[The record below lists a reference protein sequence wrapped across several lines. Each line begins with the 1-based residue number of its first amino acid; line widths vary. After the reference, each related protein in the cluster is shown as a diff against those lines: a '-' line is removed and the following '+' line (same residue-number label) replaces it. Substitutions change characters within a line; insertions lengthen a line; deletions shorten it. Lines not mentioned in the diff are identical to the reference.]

1 MYTSADKK
9 VLLKRAFRYLIF
21 SAILLM
27 FHAIYS
33 LFAHGVDSI
42 FMKFA
47 FVIPLVLGSLLSLLL
62 LLGGE
67 RDIESAIRQMSIST
81 LVVGSLL
88 QGVMEIAGN
97 TSSLVSVFFITGIVL
112 FFGWLI
118 FVIIRLIQTNA

>member
-1 MYTSADKK
+1 
-9 VLLKRAFRYLIF
+9 
-21 SAILLM
+21 
-27 FHAIYS
+27 
-33 LFAHGVDSI
+33 
-42 FMKFA
+42 MKFA